1 MDQQQIR
8 RLQQFQLM
16 QEYQKNYQN
25 KKKTIIIIG
34 IITGILILIGI
45 GIGLYFAF
53 TMNDSDTDTK
63 TDTFKVNLP
72 LELKNTVLNQCT
84 STSCIK
90 VGEKILL
97 NQNLSSDNYVITIK
111 DNLNNIQPM
120 KDGFPLYTTFN
131 DFIRMVK
138 SEETSPFYL
147 IIYNSKNKIYT
158 YLYLNNRE
166 CKLTNNGLQDG
177 NKIINLSSSQIVL
190 NGNTYFIDYSYDRK
204 NKIILLV
211 DDRGMPYSTITETEL
226 DKLIQDNKVKVTQN
240 IINNIGYIL
249 LTKYSLLVFN
259 INNKLIGII
268 SASP

>member
-1 MDQQQIR
+1 MRYYHQLQMMQQ
-8 RLQQFQLM
+8 
-16 QEYQKNYQN
+16 YQKNYQN

-34 IITGILILIGI
+34 IIVGILILIGI

-53 TMNDSDTDTK
+53 TMNNTDTDTK

-72 LELKNTVLNQCT
+72 VELKNISIPKCT
-84 STSCIK
+84 TNTCIK

-97 NQNLSSDNYVITIK
+97 NQNLSSDNYVVTIK
-111 DNLNNIQPM
+111 NNLIGIQKM
-120 KDGFPLYTTFN
+120 KNGFPLYTTYN
-131 DFIRMVK
+131 DFIKMIG
-138 SEETSPFYL
+138 SEESSPFYL

-211 DDRGMPYSTITETEL
+211 DDRGIPYSTITETEL

-268 SASP
+268 STSP